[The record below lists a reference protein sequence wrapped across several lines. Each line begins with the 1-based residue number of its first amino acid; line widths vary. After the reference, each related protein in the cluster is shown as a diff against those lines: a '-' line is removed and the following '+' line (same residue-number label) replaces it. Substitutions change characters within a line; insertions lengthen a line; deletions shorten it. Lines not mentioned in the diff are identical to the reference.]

1 VRQLSK
7 FPVLRRA
14 SVAVVLVAVSGVF
27 LATPPAGAA
36 DPLKEAEARVTS
48 ARRAVQ
54 EAAEALQAGEAEY
67 GRIDGE
73 VKQAQHQ
80 IKTLKAQQAHLGEVA
95 RERAIAAYIRPTVTI
110 DDVVDTSD
118 LLAAERRA
126 ELLDGANSQSNA
138 AIDKLDAVTEDLH
151 VREVSLQ
158 NQLESQRTTLEK
170 LHAQEAAVNRALA
183 EATRAEQNLRA
194 RLERERKL
202 REYAAR
208 VQRARDAARR
218 SAPTVGQPGIIIRTG
233 DWVCPVQGGVS
244 FTDTWGAPRS
254 GGRKHKGVDMFGA
267 AGTPI
272 VAVVSGSVFFQG
284 DPAGG
289 NAAYVNGH
297 DGNTYYY
304 AHLAD
309 YVGGPRSVQA
319 GELIGHLGSS
329 GNADGNAPHLHFEI
343 RPGGPAAP
351 AINPYPTVAAHC

>member
-1 VRQLSK
+1 
-7 FPVLRRA
+7 LRRA
-14 SVAVVLVAVSGVF
+14 FVAIAIVAGSGVF

-36 DPLKEAEARVTS
+36 DPLKDAEAKVTA

-54 EAAEALQAGEAEY
+54 DAAEALAAGEAEY

-73 VKQAQHQ
+73 VRQTQAQ
-80 IKTLKAQQAHLGEVA
+80 ITALKAEQSRLADIA
-95 RERAIAAYIRPTVTI
+95 RRRAIAAYIRPSVTI
-110 DDVVDTSD
+110 DDVVGTSD

-138 AIDKLDAVTEDLH
+138 AIDKLGAITEDLH

-158 NQLESQRTTLEK
+158 EQLDHQRTTLENLK
-170 LHAQEAAVNRALA
+170 SREAEVRRTLA
-183 EATRAEQNLRA
+183 AAEKAEKELRE

-208 VQRARDAARR
+208 LQRARDAARR
-218 SAPTVGQPGIIIRTG
+218 SAPTVGEPGVIIKTG

-244 FTDTWGAPRS
+244 FSDTWGAPRP
-254 GGRKHKGVDMFGA
+254 GGRRHKGVDMFTA
-267 AGTPI
+267 EGTPI
-272 VAVVSGSVFFQG
+272 VAVVAGSVLFQG

-297 DGNTYYY
+297 DGITYYY
-304 AHLAD
+304 AHLRD
-309 YVGGPRSVQA
+309 YVGGARSVQA
-319 GELIGHLGSS
+319 GELIGHAGHS

-351 AINPYPTVAAHC
+351 AISPYPTVAAHC